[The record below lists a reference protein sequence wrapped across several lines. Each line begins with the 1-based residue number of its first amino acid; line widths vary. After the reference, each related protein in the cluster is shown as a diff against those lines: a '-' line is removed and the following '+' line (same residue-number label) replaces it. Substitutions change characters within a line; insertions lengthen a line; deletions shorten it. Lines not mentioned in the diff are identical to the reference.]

1 MSEVV
6 IPMFVMLA
14 TFIGVVWRSQ
24 AALGRRLD
32 EEFRAIRAEMR
43 ADREERERDRRQ
55 FEAFRTETRENFNE
69 TNAKIDATNAKI
81 DLNAAKTNAKIDLN
95 AAKIDAN
102 GARIDANAARI
113 DANAAEHREQL
124 LLSRTENRE
133 NFSELTRQIEKVG
146 DQVGSFTERVARVE
160 GYVEAVSVGSG

>member
-6 IPMFVMLA
+6 ISMFVMLA

-81 DLNAAKTNAKIDLN
+81 DLNAAK
-95 AAKIDAN
+95 IDAN

-160 GYVEAVSVGSG
+160 GATSRPYP